1 MLFLMLKKWLTQVAQ
16 LIFDH
21 RLNTFI
27 RIVLYVYS
35 FKNNYTQYN
44 VYILHKIKW
53 YNSYNYN
60 NNNNNNNNRIDE
72 IRKISKIYMQ
82 YQYCIVHMSSTD
94 HLYASVSR
102 AFFATMLS

>member
-44 VYILHKIKW
+44 VYILHKIK
-53 YNSYNYN
+53 
-60 NNNNNNNNRIDE
+60 
-72 IRKISKIYMQ
+72 
-82 YQYCIVHMSSTD
+82 
-94 HLYASVSR
+94 
-102 AFFATMLS
+102 